1 MKINYIQYNDVC
13 ITLTAR
19 VLKNKLYF
27 NYAYT
32 LTTFQK
38 QVSINKW
45 LVLMLIWTWP
55 WLSLM
60 LMLVSL
66 SSIATF
72 YFSFSEVNFTL
83 TDGNVNVS
91 YVSTRA
97 YISQCKGKQLLNLQ
111 TLMLMSI

>member
-1 MKINYIQYNDVC
+1 MI
-13 ITLTAR
+13 
-19 VLKNKLYF
+19 LKNKLYF

-32 LTTFQK
+32 STTFQK

-45 LVLMLIWTWP
+45 LALMLIWIGP
-55 WLSLM
+55 WLLLM

-66 SSIATF
+66 LSMATF

-83 TDGNVNVS
+83 TDGNVNVYS
-91 YVSTRA
+91 VSTRA

-111 TLMLMSI
+111 TLMLMLI

>member
-45 LVLMLIWTWP
+45 LALMLIWTWP